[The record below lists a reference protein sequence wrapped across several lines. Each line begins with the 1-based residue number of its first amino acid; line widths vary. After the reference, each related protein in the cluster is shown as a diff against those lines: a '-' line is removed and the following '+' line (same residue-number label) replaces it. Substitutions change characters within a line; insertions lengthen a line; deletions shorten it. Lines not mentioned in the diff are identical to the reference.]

1 MKIGFMGLGKLGLPC
16 ALASEA
22 VGHKV
27 VGYDPNPAV
36 AGYIRDRKIP
46 YREEGAPELLANSKI
61 HVVSVDEMVAHS
73 DLIFVAVQTPHDPLY
88 EGVTRIPETR
98 VDFDYSWLIQAVT
111 ELNTA
116 IEAQGVDK
124 PVVVISTV
132 LPGTMDSKILPLL
145 GPHFKLC
152 YNPFFIA
159 MGTTV
164 YDFTHPEFVLF
175 GMSDEKA
182 ADLAESFYKTIHKA
196 PFYRCSIKSAELI
209 KVAYNTFISTKLAF
223 VNNLMEVCYHTGAD
237 VDEVTSA
244 LKLATERLISPK
256 YLNAGMGDG
265 GGCHPRDN
273 IALSWLSRKL
283 GMTYDFH
290 EAIMIARE
298 KQTEFLAN
306 LVEKFQ
312 YRDYYTPGT
321 KSATEDG
328 FIVNPVRTSVK
339 LPVIILGKAFKEQTN
354 LEVGSPA
361 ILLKNILAERGIEAT
376 MFDPH
381 VDAGQGL
388 TELLHECFK
397 VGFPE
402 ETSPKL
408 FFIGTH
414 HAVFADYRFPRGS
427 VVIDPWRMIKDQPE
441 VHVIRVGEAKK

>member
-1 MKIGFMGLGKLGLPC
+1 MKIGMMGLGKLGLPC

-22 VGHKV
+22 AGHDV
-27 VGYDPNPAV
+27 IGYDPNPAV
-36 AGYIRDRKIP
+36 AGYIKERKIP
-46 YREEGAPELLANSKI
+46 YREEGTPELLVHSKI
-61 HVVSVDEMVAHS
+61 RVVSVEDMVAHS

-111 ELNTA
+111 QLNTA

-132 LPGTMDSKILPLL
+132 LPGTMDSKIIPLL
-145 GPHFKLC
+145 GSHFKLC

-175 GMSDEKA
+175 GMSDEKT
-182 ADLAESFYKTIHKA
+182 ADLAESFYKTIHGA
-196 PFYRCSIKSAELI
+196 PFYRCSIKSAELV

-237 VDEVTSA
+237 VDEVTDA
-244 LKLATERLISPK
+244 LKLGKERLISPK
-256 YLNAGMGDG
+256 YLTAGMGDG

-290 EAIMIARE
+290 EAIMVARE

-306 LVEKFQ
+306 LVEKH
-312 YRDYYTPGT
+312 R
-321 KSATEDG
+321 KA
-328 FIVNPVRTSVK
+328 IVQIRVNGVEVEK
-339 LPVIILGKAFKEQTN
+339 QVVVELPVVILGKAFKEQTN
-354 LEVGSPA
+354 LEVGSPS
-361 ILLKNILAERGIEAT
+361 ILLKNILAERGIGCE
-376 MFDPH
+376 MYDPW
-381 VDAGQGL
+381 VDNVSDKTVNPYEGS
-388 TELLHECFK
+388 C
-397 VGFPE
+397 
-402 ETSPKL
+402 SSL

-414 HAVFADYRFPRGS
+414 HAVFAGYKFPAGS
-427 VVIDPWRMIKDQPE
+427 VVIDPWRMIEDQPG
-441 VHVIRVGEAKK
+441 VTVIRVGEAQKAD